1 MDLYRQNILDHYKH
15 PRNFGQVP
23 GVSHK
28 ETNSSCGDEVE
39 LGIVINNGIIK
50 GVGFKGQG
58 CAIAVAGASLL
69 TEAIKG
75 KKLSSVKKMTD
86 SQAQKLFGIKVNPAR
101 KKCATL
107 AWVAL
112 QHVVK
117 NY

>member
-15 PRNFGQVP
+15 PRNFGYVP
-23 GVSHK
+23 GVKHK

-39 LGIVINNGIIK
+39 LGLTVRDGKIVA
-50 GVGFKGQG
+50 VGFKGQG
-58 CAIAVAGASLL
+58 CAIAMAGASLL

-75 KKLSSVKKMTD
+75 KKLSVVKKMTD
-86 SQAQKLFGIKVNPAR
+86 GQAQKLFGIKVNPAR

-117 NY
+117 NH

>member
-15 PRNFGQVP
+15 PRNFGSVP
-23 GVSHK
+23 GISHK

-39 LGIVINNGIIK
+39 LGLVVKNGVIK
-50 GVGFKGQG
+50 QVGFKGQG
-58 CAIAVAGASLL
+58 CAIAMAGASLL

-75 KKLSSVKKMTD
+75 KKLSIVKKMTE

-117 NY
+117 NH